1 MKILIDTLV
10 MTWKYDNIYNVIEQL
25 GLISVD
31 WQPWKLKQYNAGQYY
46 DGVAIGWNYGELGVI
61 TDTYLEVKGQ
71 GCRTIETLNRE
82 TGFDWFEFIH
92 TYHDD
97 IWNRQAHI
105 ARIDPACDLEDGS
118 ITFKRLW
125 RYTYNRMFICRSKVD
140 PEMTCMRQEKIYF
153 GSEKSDRY
161 LRIYNKAL
169 QMGLSDTD
177 WMRFEFQL
185 RNDNATSFYLNWE
198 QRRNISEVYAGMLI
212 DYLRFVDIPRGW
224 TKKEFLE
231 AKEQNNR
238 SRFHTAKWWQDF
250 VGDAERIPQLYL
262 PGEEYNLGKI
272 ERYLEHNAGSNIRAF
287 LIAHDGSTDDLLE
300 SIKHVK
306 LNNKQKTLLKQLGKT
321 IPDEYE
327 YNE

>member
-31 WQPWKLKQYNAGQYY
+31 WHPWKLKQYNAGQYY

-71 GCRTIETLNRE
+71 GCRTIETLNRD
-82 TGFDWFEFIH
+82 TDFDWFKFLN
-92 TYHDD
+92 TYDED
-97 IWNRQAHI
+97 IWNRQAHL
-105 ARIDPACDLEDGS
+105 ARIDVACDLEDGS
-118 ITFKRLW
+118 IPFKRLW
-125 RYTYNRMFICRSKVD
+125 RYAINGMYICRSKCLPD
-140 PEMTCMRQEKIYF
+140 MRCQRTEIIYF
-153 GSEKSDRY
+153 GSEQSDRF

-169 QMGLSDTD
+169 EQGIPDTD

-198 QRRNISEVYAGMLI
+198 QHRDLGKLFSGMMI
-212 DYLRFVDIPRGW
+212 DYLRFIDIPRGW

-231 AKEQNNR
+231 AKENR
-238 SRFHTAKWWQDF
+238 HQDRFKTAKWWQDF
-250 VGDAERIPQLYL
+250 VVDAERIQQLYL
-262 PGEEYNLGKI
+262 PGEEYTLGNV
-272 ERYLEHNAGSNIRAF
+272 ERYITKNAGSNIRTY
-287 LIAHDGSTDDLLE
+287 LIAHDLSTEDLLE

-306 LNNKQKTLLKQLGKT
+306 LNNKQKTLLQQLGKT
-321 IPDEYE
+321 IPKDYE
-327 YNE
+327 YDE